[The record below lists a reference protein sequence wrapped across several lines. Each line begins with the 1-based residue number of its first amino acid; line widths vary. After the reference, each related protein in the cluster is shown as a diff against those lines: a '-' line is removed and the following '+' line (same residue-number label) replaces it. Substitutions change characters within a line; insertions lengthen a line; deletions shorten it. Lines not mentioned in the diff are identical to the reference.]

1 MARTGRP
8 KRDEKAC
15 ETFASNLDKI
25 MTKKRYRNND
35 LALALSIPP
44 ATISKWRNAK
54 QYPSGQSLTE
64 MAKELK
70 TTVETLT
77 S

>member
-8 KRDEKAC
+8 KRDEEAC

-25 MTKKRYRNND
+25 MTELRYRNND
-35 LALALSIPP
+35 LALALDVPP
-44 ATISKWRNAK
+44 GTVSKWRSGK
-54 QYPSGQSLTE
+54 HYPSGQSLTE
-64 MAKELK
+64 MARELK